1 MWPTVLLTSLGCY
14 LLKLAGML
22 VPGRVLQSPRVQRLA
37 TLAPIALLAALTAMQ
52 AFSSGQHL
60 ALDARA
66 GGLCAAGALV
76 ALRAPFLL
84 VVGGAVAASALLHL
98 A

>member
-1 MWPTVLLTSLGCY
+1 MWPSVLLGSLGCY

-22 VPGRVLQSPRVQRLA
+22 VPRRVLEDPRVLRLSA
-37 TLAPIALLAALTAMQ
+37 LAPIALLAALIAMQ
-52 AFSSGQHL
+52 AFSSGRHL

-66 GGLCAAGALV
+66 AGLCAAAVLV
-76 ALRAPFLL
+76 AARAPFLL
-84 VVGGAVAASALLHL
+84 VVGGAVATSALLHL